1 MLLAAVWLIPES
13 PRWLLSRRRKADA
26 LKALVYMRKGSSNE
40 AGAATEI
47 ELIDLAMQEEKQNH
61 EATSYVD
68 CFKGTNLRCT
78 LVAVGV
84 QVLQQAQGNSFT
96 TTYLVIFL
104 QQVGVKQPLLI
115 NVAKTAVNLGA
126 TVTTFFLT
134 DKIGRRPM
142 MMGGSFFMAALMWIV
157 SATSAF
163 KQHELSDSAAQKIIA
178 AILLYVSARSSK
190 LRGLWLTTNRVS
202 LRLHAGAL

>member
-13 PRWLLSRRRKADA
+13 PRWLLSRGRKADA

-40 AGAATEI
+40 AEAATEI

-61 EATSYVD
+61 EATSYMD
-68 CFKGTNLRCT
+68 CFKGTNLRRT

-115 NVAKTAVNLGA
+115 NVAKMAVNLGA
-126 TVTTFFLT
+126 TITTFFLT

-163 KQHELSDSAAQKIIA
+163 KHHELSDSAAQGIIA
-178 AILLYVSARSSK
+178 AILLYVSAGSSYCMK
-190 LRGLWLTTNRVS
+190 AWLTTD
-202 LRLHAGAL
+202 